1 MTADAVKALALDRNN
16 NVWFGNSMGLH
27 QLINNE
33 ILSFDERAGMTS
45 KSIDYRCLHFDSN
58 NRIWAGTVSGLV
70 VSSPL
75 ALPHKTVTPII
86 LSLLID
92 NEREIAFNPVGTTL
106 NNKSFVTMKVGVP
119 EYPAKYLRVEMRLQ
133 GRDTAWIPVG
143 KSEEIILANLDAG
156 QYTLLIR
163 ARQYGNFLYSKPL
176 YWSFTVTRSWY
187 FRWWA
192 ILIAAAMLLVIFW
205 FSMKWYT
212 TKLKRN
218 NEHLEKAINERT
230 REISAQKEQIE
241 AQNQSIVYTNEA
253 LEKTNAE
260 LQAAKAKA
268 EEASDAKSKFLSV
281 MTHELRTPMNAV
293 IGFSHLLIQNNPR
306 TDQLEDLKTLRFSA
320 ENLLALI
327 NNILD
332 FNKIEAEKIN
342 LEQIE
347 FNLKNLIEEIM
358 ASMKIRAR
366 QKNVKVQLHYDPD
379 LPLYILGDPL
389 RLSQIMNNLLSNAL
403 KFIEKGS
410 VTIDLKLNSRTQTD
424 VVIDFSITDTGIGI
438 DNASLE
444 TIFDTFTQASS
455 ETSRKYGGTGLG
467 LSITQ
472 KLLELFGSKIQVES
486 EFGKGTRFY
495 FSIRFTEGSDVATG
509 TETGET
515 AYDFSLFDNQR
526 VLLVEDNKV
535 NKLIA
540 TKFLSGWNLNV
551 EIADNGLIAVE
562 KIKHQPFD
570 LILMDLQMPEMD
582 GYQAAAAIR
591 NYGVEPFISIPII
604 ALTASSKADV
614 YENIF
619 LSGMDDFIS
628 KPFNPI
634 ELHAKIVKHLL

>member
-1 MTADAVKALALDRNN
+1 
-16 NVWFGNSMGLH
+16 
-27 QLINNE
+27 
-33 ILSFDERAGMTS
+33 
-45 KSIDYRCLHFDSN
+45 
-58 NRIWAGTVSGLV
+58 
-70 VSSPL
+70 
-75 ALPHKTVTPII
+75 
-86 LSLLID
+86 
-92 NEREIAFNPVGTTL
+92 
-106 NNKSFVTMKVGVP
+106 
-119 EYPAKYLRVEMRLQ
+119 
-133 GRDTAWIPVG
+133 
-143 KSEEIILANLDAG
+143 
-156 QYTLLIR
+156 
-163 ARQYGNFLYSKPL
+163 
-176 YWSFTVTRSWY
+176 
-187 FRWWA
+187 
-192 ILIAAAMLLVIFW
+192 
-205 FSMKWYT
+205 
-212 TKLKRN
+212 
-218 NEHLEKAINERT
+218 
-230 REISAQKEQIE
+230 
-241 AQNQSIVYTNEA
+241 
-253 LEKTNAE
+253 
-260 LQAAKAKA
+260 
-268 EEASDAKSKFLSV
+268 
-281 MTHELRTPMNAV
+281 
-293 IGFSHLLIQNNPR
+293 
-306 TDQLEDLKTLRFSA
+306 
-320 ENLLALI
+320 
-327 NNILD
+327 
-332 FNKIEAEKIN
+332 
-342 LEQIE
+342 
-347 FNLKNLIEEIM
+347 
-358 ASMKIRAR
+358 
-366 QKNVKVQLHYDPD
+366 
-379 LPLYILGDPL
+379 
-389 RLSQIMNNLLSNAL
+389 
-403 KFIEKGS
+403 
-410 VTIDLKLNSRTQTD
+410 
-424 VVIDFSITDTGIGI
+424 
-438 DNASLE
+438 LE